1 VVVPAATDVDQEL
14 CDEVERQFGV
24 KTSPGVVRELRDP
37 GVLVVI
43 GGGRGSGGRHK
54 IAHYAEDSALV
65 VAMVERAKD
74 EPNYKNKLHRAV
86 LIAWARRTPI
96 GTDGLRWAFRE
107 HYRVERRTAERL
119 AARQQVKQKDPAV
132 PDLND
137 VAFQQALAEAMLG
150 RKLRPESLATMEIV
164 SGPMFHE
171 AGWRSGHPDFL
182 PLPADGRSLG
192 LVSVRGDGSVTV
204 EALGVA
210 AWEALSLAPK
220 AMLARTAPRQ
230 ELDAARE
237 CVRPHF
243 LSAGFPDCSDLLVA
257 TEVPTH
263 CLNYRKN
270 FGDRWWE
277 SRGRRQGIR

>member
-1 VVVPAATDVDQEL
+1 VPAATDVDQDL
-14 CDEVERQFGV
+14 CNEVERRFGI

-43 GGGRGSGGRHK
+43 GGGRGSGGRHR

-74 EPNYKNKLHRAV
+74 EPNYLRKLHRAV
-86 LIAWARRTPI
+86 LIAWGRGAPI

-150 RKLRPESLATMEIV
+150 RSLRLDSLATMEVV
-164 SGPMFHE
+164 SGPTFHE
-171 AGWRSGHPDFL
+171 AAGRSGQPDFL

-192 LVSVRGDGSVTV
+192 LVSQRPDGSFRM
-204 EALGVA
+204 EALGEA

-220 AMLARTAPRQ
+220 EMLARTAPRQ
-230 ELDAARE
+230 ELDAARA
-237 CVRPHF
+237 CVRPSF

-270 FGDRWWE
+270 FGEQWWE
-277 SRGRRQGIR
+277 AGRRRRT